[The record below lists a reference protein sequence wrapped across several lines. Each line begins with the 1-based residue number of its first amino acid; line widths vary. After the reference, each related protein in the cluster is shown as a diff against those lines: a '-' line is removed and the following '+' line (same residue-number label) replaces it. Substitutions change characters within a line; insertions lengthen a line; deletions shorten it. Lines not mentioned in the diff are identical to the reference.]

1 MIFRPRS
8 QMLIVCQVELRTC
21 GAVRVGKKTR
31 RGHFTSA
38 GISGVRSMLET
49 ERMLKKVLRECRP
62 CRECVWGEQRTR
74 KRVRDMTTQKLVRPY
89 SSCGEMRR
97 CHTLNSRSWWR
108 QSDQDATTFSW
119 VFLFGGFVNILV
131 VPCFLANKFHVCFI
145 FIVTTSELLVRQSI
159 RTSNALPTLLKNSQR
174 MTFLLALFHKTF
186 CDARQSERFGS
197 SLPPFCQINDFAGI
211 ADTPCRRP
219 LFAPNFS
226 EVTSLPAWVGSK
238 VLATTT
244 ELLCFFGSPPLF
256 SICLN
261 AHSDPSLQP
270 SFWSQKHSSGG
281 PCSQAFPSGH
291 SLPLEAKNAV
301 ATPLPFPLDSRLFS
315 GSCFIPHLS
324 PREHWPFVVH
334 CAQSPLFLFYLPLD
348 VPLAAATSEAGFSS
362 SLSREV
368 SRIFCS
374 RCRTTIFSKTGA
386 VSRFTFLNNILN
398 VQRQQRVWLLWLLKL
413 RTIHIFQNF
422 LVGFLL
428 YHDDVFIPSCIQW
441 LHDVM
446 LQFDLQNLIE
456 IQNGFVCVADLEC
469 PSSPSECLTDQ
480 RTSFELTW
488 GTMDIFCIRRR
499 TVRKI
504 EFFARARAC
513 WNVYG
518 FWSCSFSDLLRVFA
532 QFQMYWNLLCFWW
545 CSFCVEVPMFLFVSL
560 LFQSLFSLP
569 SLPVLF
575 MSVRIFTVSRALFLH
590 ALWMCVVEGRGTQGG
605 VVWVRCDV
613 FFWFY
618 DYFQRF
624 ELFFAA
630 IHARSRVEMRLYL
643 HHGLCVISSR
653 PPCLVILHVR
663 SELAWRN
670 GQGGSS
676 KVEEEREKRWS
687 GGRESGKTQPLRS
700 KTPSSEKSKMQ
711 LLRSWTKIKKCFL
724 SLEMRKTLLLRNKK
738 RPLIIVWKD
747 RFTC

>member
-1 MIFRPRS
+1 MYSDSNGFGCSDCWSWGQYTFPRIS
-8 QMLIVCQVELRTC
+8 SSGSFFIAMMFSSHRVFNDCTTSCFSSTVKIWLKSRT
-21 GAVRVGKKTR
+21 
-31 RGHFTSA
+31 
-38 GISGVRSMLET
+38 
-49 ERMLKKVLRECRP
+49 
-62 CRECVWGEQRTR
+62 
-74 KRVRDMTTQKLVRPY
+74 D
-89 SSCGEMRR
+89 SSVSL
-97 CHTLNSRSWWR
+97 TLNARR
-108 QSDQDATTFSW
+108 
-119 VFLFGGFVNILV
+119 
-131 VPCFLANKFHVCFI
+131 
-145 FIVTTSELLVRQSI
+145 LL
-159 RTSNALPTLLKNSQR
+159 
-174 MTFLLALFHKTF
+174 
-186 CDARQSERFGS
+186 
-197 SLPPFCQINDFAGI
+197 
-211 ADTPCRRP
+211 
-219 LFAPNFS
+219 
-226 EVTSLPAWVGSK
+226 
-238 VLATTT
+238 
-244 ELLCFFGSPPLF
+244 
-256 SICLN
+256 LN
-261 AHSDPSLQP
+261 
-270 SFWSQKHSSGG
+270 
-281 PCSQAFPSGH
+281 
-291 SLPLEAKNAV
+291 
-301 ATPLPFPLDSRLFS
+301 
-315 GSCFIPHLS
+315 
-324 PREHWPFVVH
+324 
-334 CAQSPLFLFYLPLD
+334 
-348 VPLAAATSEAGFSS
+348 
-362 SLSREV
+362 V
-368 SRIFCS
+368 SR
-374 RCRTTIFSKTGA
+374 TNGHL
-386 VSRFTFLNNILN
+386 LNWFE
-398 VQRQQRVWLLWLLKL
+398 VR
-413 RTIHIFQNF
+413 
-422 LVGFLL
+422 
-428 YHDDVFIPSCIQW
+428 
-441 LHDVM
+441 
-446 LQFDLQNLIE
+446 
-456 IQNGFVCVADLEC
+456 
-469 PSSPSECLTDQ
+469 
-480 RTSFELTW
+480 RTSFV
-488 GTMDIFCIRRR
+488 FRRR
-499 TVRKI
+499 TVKKI

-513 WNVYG
+513 WNVFG
-518 FWSCSFSDLLRVFA
+518 FWSCSLPDLLRVFA

-545 CSFCVEVPMFLFVSL
+545 CSFCVEFPMFLFVSL